1 MFDSIPDRERPGS
14 KQSIRALSIAFA
26 ILGCLVL
33 TVFLLTPRTVHW
45 TVSNGELQIRSKV
58 WNDQFP
64 LSDLQ
69 LERARILDLKQ
80 DPGWMPQE
88 KHFGYNGFGYDA
100 GRFKLRNGETA
111 DIYLAKE
118 TTAILIPKRSSVPL
132 VVGVDDPGI
141 FLAALKDAVV
151 R

>member
-1 MFDSIPDRERPGS
+1 MFDGIPDRESPGS
-14 KQSIRALSIAFA
+14 KQSIRAVASAFA
-26 ILGCLVL
+26 IVGCLVL

-45 TVSNGELQIRSKV
+45 TVSDGKLQIRSKV
-58 WNDQFP
+58 WNDEFS

-69 LERARILDLKQ
+69 LDRARILDLKQ

-100 GRFKLRNGETA
+100 GRFKLRNGEIA

-118 TTAILIPKRSSVPL
+118 TTAVLIPKRSSVPL